1 MKQTKDK
8 IKRFAVMGVTILL
21 CSMIL
26 GALPGAGIAANS
38 ENVSPVAQQEQGQE
52 MQTVGAE
59 VLYGDANGDGK
70 IDMRDVTYVGLII
83 LGKKPTNE
91 LADANQDGRVN
102 VLDITYIELI
112 ILGKAPSGTLR
123 IGISKVYGRV
133 GFFPP
138 GAGEQ
143 WYSGVIYLI
152 NPRLVQSGPNGEILP
167 SLAKEWETKDNGKT
181 WIFHLNEKARW
192 HDGKPVTAEDVKFTN
207 EYGCKRDSRI
217 EEFMQE
223 YLDEIETPDEH
234 TVIFHMKKPFSPFLT
249 WHMCGAAMTLPRHI
263 WEDISPEEA
272 GESEDMTGFGP
283 FIFEK
288 LDKDR
293 NVIVFKVNNAYFL
306 ERPKVA
312 RVEIQMFK
320 SMDTMLLALK
330 KGDIDMVSKIKGT
343 SVPSL
348 LGEEDIEI
356 VLTPSQSVKNIWF
369 NLRNYPLNITEVRQA
384 MAYCIDYDQLA
395 QTSVSNYGEAGGYCP
410 DVSSSMWWFNPDA
423 IRYTRDVSKANE
435 LLDSIGFLDTDGD
448 GIREL
453 PDGSDL
459 VIDLYAPAPDTTY
472 MREAELIRNWM
483 DDAGIEI
490 DIKAVIFPTWVDQ
503 FLFTHTFDTITVTTK
518 LLDCPYQSFYKDL
531 IYCDMP
537 GYRNE
542 TFYELVDALLSATTR
557 EEQKEVSFEI
567 QEVLTR
573 DVPGVSLYSGDI
585 IDAYRSD
592 RFSGFVPVPGCG
604 IHNPL
609 SILNVRKVA
618 S

>member
-1 MKQTKDK
+1 MKRKN
-8 IKRFAVMGVTILL
+8 FAVIGVTILL

-38 ENVSPVAQQEQGQE
+38 ENVSPAQVAQGQE
-52 MQTVGAE
+52 MQMASAD
-59 VLYGDANGDGK
+59 LYGDANGDGK
-70 IDMRDVTYVGLII
+70 IDMRDVTYVGLIT

-138 GAGEQ
+138 GAGRQ
-143 WYSGVIYLI
+143 WGVAIRGLVTE
-152 NPRLVQSGPNGEILP
+152 PLVQHGSDLEILP
-167 SLAKEWETKDNGKT
+167 SLAKEWEIKDECKT
-181 WIFHLNEKARW
+181 WIFHLNEKAKW
-192 HDGKPVTAEDVKFTN
+192 HDGKPVTSEDVKFTN
-207 EYGCKRDSRI
+207 EFIREMDIRY

-249 WHMCGAAMTLPRHI
+249 WYTLGGQEIIPKHI
-263 WEDISPEEA
+263 WKDISTEEA

-312 RVEIQMFK
+312 RVEIQMFRTED
-320 SMDTMLLALK
+320 SMLLALK

-348 LGEEDIEI
+348 LREEDIEI
-356 VLTPSQSVKNIWF
+356 VLTPSFSMKNIWF

-384 MAYCIDYDQLA
+384 MAYCIGYDQLA
-395 QTSVSNYGEAGGYCP
+395 QISVLNYGEAGGYGP
-410 DVSSSMWWFNPDA
+410 DMSSSMWWFNPDT

-435 LLDSIGFLDTDGD
+435 LLDSIGFYDTNGD
-448 GIREL
+448 GVRETTN
-453 PDGSDL
+453 GTEMI
-459 VIDLYAPAPDTTY
+459 IDLYVPAPDATY
-472 MREAELIRNWM
+472 VREAELMRGWM

-490 DIKAVIFPTWVDQ
+490 DIKAVDFPTWVDQ
-503 FLFTHTFDTITVTTK
+503 FLFTHTFDTLLTSVS
-518 LLDCPYQSFYKDL
+518 LLDSPYKSAYVDL